1 MKMDLKKSKALNS
14 KRHCSNPGPGKHRK
28 KGIPGEYEVTKDLI
42 LRNNA
47 VPEHS
52 SLSDGDFLCR
62 NCYKLITSLPLPI
75 QENLEPV
82 DHQEDCEI
90 FDDDGASDMET
101 EAVAMRMSYKNR

>member
-14 KRHCSNPGPGKHRK
+14 KRHCSNPGPSKHRK

-52 SLSDGDFLCR
+52 SLSDGDFFVQ
-62 NCYKLITSLPLPI
+62 KLL
-75 QENLEPV
+75 QV
-82 DHQEDCEI
+82 DNKS
-90 FDDDGASDMET
+90 ASTNSGE
-101 EAVAMRMSYKNR
+101 S